1 MHPDE
6 VELQAL
12 IDGELDPKTSER
24 VLSHLAGCER
34 CSARHDML
42 ERAFRETAAL
52 LSELDREAPGIS
64 ARDVIREAER
74 RALPRMSAKRRT
86 LWAASIAALLVA
98 GAVAAAIV
106 PWSPVRMVMERML
119 TGAGTEAPTRGPA
132 PADEWGQHAGIALVP
147 GDGLEIAFET
157 IQSEGSIELVEVGA
171 DTARVEVRSDSVGF
185 VVGDGSVVIENR
197 GARASYRIF
206 LPEDLPAVLIRV
218 GDRTVYQRD
227 GSELLRD
234 ESRPEGSSRRIG
246 FRPTRPDE

>member
-24 VLSHLAGCER
+24 VISHLAECER
-34 CSARHDML
+34 CSARREAL
-42 ERAFRETAAL
+42 ERAFREAADL
-52 LSELDREAPGIS
+52 LRELDREAPGTS
-64 ARDVIREAER
+64 AGDVIREAER
-74 RALPRMSAKRRT
+74 RALPRTTAKRRT

-106 PWSPVRMVMERML
+106 PGSPVRAVVERMV
-119 TGAGTEAPTRGPA
+119 TGAATKAPTRDPA
-132 PADEWGQHAGIALVP
+132 PPDEWGQHAGVALVP
-147 GDGLEIAFET
+147 GDQLEIAFET
-157 IQSEGSIELVEVGA
+157 TQSEGSIELVEVGA

-197 GARASYRIF
+197 DAKASYRIF
-206 LPEDLPAVLIRV
+206 LPEELPAVRIQI

-227 GSELLRD
+227 GSELLWD

-246 FRPTRPDE
+246 FRRTPPDE